1 MICMS
6 PLSAEPAGAP
16 DVQTMSIE
24 TGNPQRDRQLVLVV
38 EDNAH
43 EREIYGRIL
52 WYNGFDVVFALSG
65 EDALQIADEQR
76 PDLVLLDLGLPDVS
90 GLRVCEQLRQRAY
103 MANVPVIVLSGM
115 ARERHGPQL
124 RRAGCTQYLEKP
136 ASPIA
141 VLHEVE
147 RFIGRPP
154 APGDF

>member
-1 MICMS
+1 MS
-6 PLSAEPAGAP
+6 PSSAGTADTEDARMMADEMTPAR
-16 DVQTMSIE
+16 
-24 TGNPQRDRQLVLVV
+24 NRQLVLVV

-52 WYNGFDVVFALSG
+52 WYNGFDVIFAMDG
-65 EDALQIADEQR
+65 EAALRIADEQR

-90 GLRVCEQLRQRAY
+90 GLRVCEQLRERAY

-147 RFIGRPP
+147 RFIGR
-154 APGDF
+154 APQPGEF

>member
-1 MICMS
+1 MS
-6 PLSAEPAGAP
+6 PSSARRADSVLTG
-16 DVQTMSIE
+16 TMSTE
-24 TGNPQRDRQLVLVV
+24 TSVNTRDRQLVLVV

-52 WYNGFDVVFALSG
+52 WYNGFDVIFALDG
-65 EDALQIADEQR
+65 EAALRIADEQR
-76 PDLVLLDLGLPDVS
+76 PDLVLLDLGLPDVP
-90 GLRVCEQLRQRAY
+90 GLLVCEQLRQRAY

-147 RFIGRPP
+147 RFIGKPPRP
-154 APGDF
+154 GQL

>member
-1 MICMS
+1 MS
-6 PLSAEPAGAP
+6 TETS
-16 DVQTMSIE
+16 MSDR
-24 TGNPQRDRQLVLVV
+24 NRQLVLVV
-38 EDNAH
+38 EDNPH

-52 WYNGFDVVFALSG
+52 WYNGFDVIFALDG
-65 EDALQIADEQR
+65 EAALRMADEQR
-76 PDLVLLDLGLPDVS
+76 PDLVLLDLGLPDVP
-90 GLRVCEQLRQRAY
+90 GLLVCEQLRQRAY

-154 APGDF
+154 RPGQF